1 MCTSEVIAGTTVY
14 VVIVTKEGCSPNSY
28 VYMNKE
34 DAIKQ
39 YCYYRDIGVPV
50 VLGDVELC

>member
-1 MCTSEVIAGTTVY
+1 MGIDEIIAGTTVY

-28 VYMNKE
+28 VYINKE

-39 YCYYRDIGVPV
+39 YCYYRDIGVSV